1 VVLFLL
7 KQCNRGP
14 DWVYSNERKGI
25 NIKLKTIAFV
35 LWALTGA
42 RIKSK
47 GIKIKIKKNQM
58 QKAEGGCL
66 C

>member
-7 KQCNRGP
+7 KQGNRGP

-35 LWALTGA
+35 LWALTGGA

-47 GIKIKIKKNQM
+47 GIKIKI
-58 QKAEGGCL
+58 
-66 C
+66 